1 MFEVDGDT
9 LELRFNMQ
17 KVKTL
22 ETMHRVSLMAELSQ
36 SRGMLSFALLEG
48 LFTVA
53 LYNVTEEQN
62 VKGKKAQDV
71 FERLLEAEGYA
82 NLNAVTIGKLQE
94 DLGFLFLQ
102 N

>member
-1 MFEVDGDT
+1 MFEVEGDV

-17 KVKTL
+17 KIKTL
-22 ETMHRVSLMAELSQ
+22 ETMQRVSLMAELSQ

-53 LYNVTEEQN
+53 LYNNTAEQN
-62 VKGKKAQDV
+62 VKGKKAQDI
-71 FERLLEAEGYA
+71 FNALLETEGYA
-82 NLNAVTIGKLQE
+82 NLNAVTVGKLQE